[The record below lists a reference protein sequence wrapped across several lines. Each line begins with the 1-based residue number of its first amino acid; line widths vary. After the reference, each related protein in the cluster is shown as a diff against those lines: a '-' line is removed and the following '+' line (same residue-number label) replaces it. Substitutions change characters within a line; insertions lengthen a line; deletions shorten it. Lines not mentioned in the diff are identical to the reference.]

1 MKKEIDGA
9 IEEFAGSL
17 RLKHKLEDTAT
28 DLRVKRVKE
37 KVKNKIVR
45 KNFTQIYNT
54 SSVLQE
60 VA

>member
-17 RLKHKLEDTAT
+17 RLKNKLEDTAT

-37 KVKNKIVR
+37 KVKNKIVL
-45 KNFTQIYNT
+45 KKLYTN
-54 SSVLQE
+54 L
-60 VA
+60 